1 MWRDLGA
8 GPYSLTLKTD
18 GRQEWCDLPR
28 TAAPYL
34 LVNGTAKDARE
45 DHIPAFYH
53 RRTGYL
59 ITPWSIKFQ
68 DRKSVRKVGAV
79 DR

>member
-1 MWRDLGA
+1 M
-8 GPYSLTLKTD
+8 
-18 GRQEWCDLPR
+18 PR

-34 LVNGTAKDARE
+34 LVNSTAKDARE

-68 DRKSVRKVGAV
+68 DRKGVRKVGAV